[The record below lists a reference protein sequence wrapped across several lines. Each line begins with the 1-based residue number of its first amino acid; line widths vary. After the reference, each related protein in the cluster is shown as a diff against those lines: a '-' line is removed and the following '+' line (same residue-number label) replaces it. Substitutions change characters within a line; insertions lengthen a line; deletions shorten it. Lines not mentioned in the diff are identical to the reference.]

1 LTASNRGIVR
11 RPTRLRLSN
20 RRLSYLLAMEK
31 VLNILQEF
39 GLTFVPLFVAM
50 DAVGVLPIL
59 VPLTQDMKAKERS
72 RTVRLAVITALGL
85 GLGFV
90 AIGKGIFLFLGIEV
104 SDFLIAGGLIL
115 FLLAAKDLITGKM
128 VEAQASVGAD
138 MLGVV
143 PIGTPLVVGPAVL
156 TTLLILIDQYS
167 IIIVIISFVLNLV
180 IGWLLFTQANRVVAF
195 LGQGGVRATSKIV
208 SLFLAA
214 IAIKMIRQGI
224 LQVLG

>member
-1 LTASNRGIVR
+1 
-11 RPTRLRLSN
+11 
-20 RRLSYLLAMEK
+20 MEK
-31 VLNILQEF
+31 VLQILQEF

-50 DAVGVLPIL
+50 DAIGVLPIL
-59 VPLTQDMKAKERS
+59 LPLTQDMKANER
-72 RTVRLAVITALGL
+72 RRVVRLAVITALVL

-90 AIGKGIFLFLGIEV
+90 VIGKGIFLFLGIEV
-104 SDFLIAGGLIL
+104 SDFLVAGGLIL

-128 VEAQASVGAD
+128 MEAQASVGAD

-167 IIIVIISFVLNLV
+167 IIIVLVSFTLNLA
-180 IGWLLFTQANRVVAF
+180 IAWLLFAQANRVVAF

>member
-1 LTASNRGIVR
+1 
-11 RPTRLRLSN
+11 
-20 RRLSYLLAMEK
+20 MEK
-31 VLNILQEF
+31 VLQILQEF

-50 DAVGVLPIL
+50 DAIGVLPIL
-59 VPLTQDMKAKERS
+59 VPLTQDMKAKGRS

-90 AIGKGIFLFLGIEV
+90 AIGKGIFLFLGIDV
-104 SDFLIAGGLIL
+104 SDFLVAGGLIL

-128 VEAQASVGAD
+128 FEAQASVGAD

-156 TTLLILIDQYS
+156 TTLLILTDQYS
-167 IIIVIISFVLNLV
+167 IVMVIISFIVNLA
-180 IGWLLFTQANRVVAF
+180 IAWLLFAQANRVVAF

-214 IAIKMIRQGI
+214 IAIKMIRQGV
-224 LQVLG
+224 LAVLG

>member
-1 LTASNRGIVR
+1 
-11 RPTRLRLSN
+11 
-20 RRLSYLLAMEK
+20 MEK
-31 VLNILQEF
+31 VLQILQEF

-50 DAVGVLPIL
+50 DAIGVLPIL
-59 VPLTQDMKAKERS
+59 LPLTQDMKAKER
-72 RTVRLAVITALGL
+72 RRVVRLAVVTALVL

-90 AIGKGIFLFLGIEV
+90 VIGKGIFLFLGIEV
-104 SDFLIAGGLIL
+104 SDFLVAGGLIL

-128 VEAQASVGAD
+128 MEAQASVGAD

-167 IIIVIISFVLNLV
+167 IIIVLVSFMLNLA
-180 IGWLLFTQANRVVAF
+180 IAWLLFAQANRVVAF

-214 IAIKMIRQGI
+214 IAIKMIRQGV

>member
-1 LTASNRGIVR
+1 
-11 RPTRLRLSN
+11 
-20 RRLSYLLAMEK
+20 MEK
-31 VLNILQEF
+31 MLQILQEF

-50 DAVGVLPIL
+50 DAIGVLPIL
-59 VPLTQDMKAKERS
+59 LPLTQDMKAKERS
-72 RTVRLAVITALGL
+72 RIVRLAVITALGL

-90 AIGKGIFLFLGIEV
+90 AIGKGIFIFLGIEV
-104 SDFLIAGGLIL
+104 SDFLVAGGLIL

-128 VEAQASVGAD
+128 MEAQASVGAD

-167 IIIVIISFVLNLV
+167 IIIVLVSFILNLA
-180 IGWLLFTQANRVVAF
+180 IAWLLFAQANRVVAF

>member
-1 LTASNRGIVR
+1 
-11 RPTRLRLSN
+11 
-20 RRLSYLLAMEK
+20 MEK
-31 VLNILQEF
+31 VLQILQEF

-50 DAVGVLPIL
+50 DAIGVLPIL
-59 VPLTQDMKAKERS
+59 IPLTQEMKAKERS
-72 RTVRLAVITALGL
+72 RTVLLAVITALGL

-138 MLGVV
+138 MVGVV

-156 TTLLILIDQYS
+156 TTLLILTDQYS
-167 IIIVIISFVLNLV
+167 IVMVIISFIVNLA
-180 IGWLLFTQANRVVAF
+180 IAWLLLAQANRVVAF

-214 IAIKMIRQGI
+214 IAIKMIRQGV
-224 LQVLG
+224 LAVLG

>member
-1 LTASNRGIVR
+1 
-11 RPTRLRLSN
+11 
-20 RRLSYLLAMEK
+20 M
-31 VLNILQEF
+31 LNILKEF

-59 VPLTQDMKAKERS
+59 VPLTQDMKPAERR

-90 AIGKGIFLFLGIEV
+90 VIGKGIFLFLGIEV

-115 FLLAAKDLITGKM
+115 FLLAAKDLVTGKM
-128 VEAQASVGAD
+128 VDAEAAVGGTV
-138 MLGVV
+138 GVV

-167 IIIVIISFVLNLV
+167 IVIVLVSFIINLV
-180 IGWLLFTQANRVVAF
+180 IGWLLFSQANRVVSF
-195 LGQGGVRATSKIV
+195 LGQGGVRAVSKVV

-214 IAIKMIRQGI
+214 IAIKMIRQGV

>member
-1 LTASNRGIVR
+1 
-11 RPTRLRLSN
+11 
-20 RRLSYLLAMEK
+20 MEK
-31 VLNILQEF
+31 VLNIIQEF

-59 VPLTQDMKAKERS
+59 VPLTGDMKPAERS

-104 SDFLIAGGLIL
+104 SDFLIGGGLIL

-128 VEAQASVGAD
+128 VESQASVGVG

-167 IIIVIISFVLNLV
+167 VVIVTISFILNLA
-180 IGWLLFTQANRVVAF
+180 IGWLLFTQANRVVRF
-195 LGQGGVRATSKIV
+195 LGQGGVRAASKII

-224 LQVLG
+224 LQVMG

>member
-1 LTASNRGIVR
+1 
-11 RPTRLRLSN
+11 
-20 RRLSYLLAMEK
+20 MEK
-31 VLNILQEF
+31 VLQVLQEF

-50 DAVGVLPIL
+50 DAIGVLPIL
-59 VPLTQDMKAKERS
+59 VPLTQGMKAKERN

-90 AIGKGIFLFLGIEV
+90 AIGKGIFIFLGIEV
-104 SDFLIAGGLIL
+104 SDFLVAGGLIL

-128 VEAQASVGAD
+128 IEAQASVGAD

-156 TTLLILIDQYS
+156 TTLLILVDQYS
-167 IIIVIISFVLNLV
+167 IIIVIFSFILNLA
-180 IGWLLFTQANRVVAF
+180 IAWLLFAQANRVVAF

>member
-1 LTASNRGIVR
+1 
-11 RPTRLRLSN
+11 
-20 RRLSYLLAMEK
+20 M
-31 VLNILQEF
+31 
-39 GLTFVPLFVAM
+39 TFVPLFVAM
-50 DAVGVLPIL
+50 DAIGVLPIL
-59 VPLTQDMKAKERS
+59 VPLTQDMKAKERG

-90 AIGKGIFLFLGIEV
+90 GIGKGVFLFLGIEV
-104 SDFLIAGGLIL
+104 SDFLVAGGLIL

-128 VEAQASVGAD
+128 MEAQASVGAD

-156 TTLLILIDQYS
+156 TTLLILADQYS
-167 IIIVIISFVLNLV
+167 IIIVIISFILNLV
-180 IGWLLFTQANRVVAF
+180 IAWLLFAQANRVMAF
-195 LGQGGVRATSKIV
+195 LGQLGIRATSKVV

-214 IAIKMIRQGI
+214 IAIKMIRQGV

>member
-1 LTASNRGIVR
+1 
-11 RPTRLRLSN
+11 
-20 RRLSYLLAMEK
+20 MEK
-31 VLNILQEF
+31 VLQILQEF

-50 DAVGVLPIL
+50 DAIGVLPIL
-59 VPLTQDMKAKERS
+59 VPLTQEMKTKGRS

-90 AIGKGIFLFLGIEV
+90 AIGKGIFIFLGIEV
-104 SDFLIAGGLIL
+104 SDFLVAGGLIL
-115 FLLAAKDLITGKM
+115 FLLAAKELITGKM
-128 VEAQASVGAD
+128 LEAQASVGAD

-156 TTLLILIDQYS
+156 TTLLILTDQYS
-167 IIIVIISFVLNLV
+167 VVIVIFSFIVNLA
-180 IGWLLFTQANRVVAF
+180 IAWLLFAQANRVVAF

>member
-1 LTASNRGIVR
+1 
-11 RPTRLRLSN
+11 
-20 RRLSYLLAMEK
+20 MEK
-31 VLNILQEF
+31 MLQILQEF

-50 DAVGVLPIL
+50 DAIGVLPIL

-72 RTVRLAVITALGL
+72 RIVRLAVITALGL

-90 AIGKGIFLFLGIEV
+90 AIGKGIFIFLGIEV
-104 SDFLIAGGLIL
+104 SDFLVAGGLIL
-115 FLLAAKDLITGKM
+115 FLLAARDLITGKM

-143 PIGTPLVVGPAVL
+143 PLGTPLVVGPAVL
-156 TTLLILIDQYS
+156 TTLLILVDQYS
-167 IIIVIISFVLNLV
+167 IIIVIVSFILNLA
-180 IGWLLFTQANRVVAF
+180 IAWLLFAQANRVVAF

-214 IAIKMIRQGI
+214 IAIKMIRQGV

>member
-85 GLGFV
+85 GLGFL

-128 VEAQASVGAD
+128 IEAQASVGAD

>member
-1 LTASNRGIVR
+1 
-11 RPTRLRLSN
+11 
-20 RRLSYLLAMEK
+20 MEK
-31 VLNILQEF
+31 MLQILQEF

-50 DAVGVLPIL
+50 DAIGVLPIL
-59 VPLTQDMKAKERS
+59 VPMTQDMKTRERS

-104 SDFLIAGGLIL
+104 SDFLVAGGLIL

-128 VEAQASVGAD
+128 VESQASVGADGAD

-143 PIGTPLVVGPAVL
+143 PLGTPLVVGPAVL
-156 TTLLILIDQYS
+156 TTLLILVDQYS
-167 IIIVIISFVLNLV
+167 VIIVIVSFILNLA
-180 IGWLLFTQANRVVAF
+180 IAWLLFAQANRVVAF
-195 LGQGGVRATSKIV
+195 LGQGGVRATSKVV

>member
-1 LTASNRGIVR
+1 
-11 RPTRLRLSN
+11 
-20 RRLSYLLAMEK
+20 MEN
-31 VLNILQEF
+31 LIRILQEF

-50 DAVGVLPIL
+50 DAIGVVPIL

-72 RTVRLAVITALGL
+72 RIVRLAVITALGL

-104 SDFLIAGGLIL
+104 ADFLVAGGLIL

-128 VEAQASVGAD
+128 MEAQASVGAD

-143 PIGTPLVVGPAVL
+143 PLGTPLVVGPAVL
-156 TTLLILIDQYS
+156 TTLLILVDQYH
-167 IIIVIISFVLNLV
+167 IVIVTVSFIINLA
-180 IGWLLFTQANRVVAF
+180 IAWLLFAQANRVVAF

-214 IAIKMIRQGI
+214 IAIKMIRQG
-224 LQVLG
+224 VLEVIG

>member
-1 LTASNRGIVR
+1 
-11 RPTRLRLSN
+11 
-20 RRLSYLLAMEK
+20 M
-31 VLNILQEF
+31 LNFLQEF

-59 VPLTQDMKAKERS
+59 VPLTQDMKPAERR

-90 AIGKGIFLFLGIEV
+90 AIGKGIFLFLGIDV
-104 SDFLIAGGLIL
+104 SDFLIGGGLIL
-115 FLLAAKDLITGKM
+115 FLLAAKDLVTGKM
-128 VEAQASVGAD
+128 VDAEALVGGT
-138 MLGVV
+138 LGVV

-167 IIIVIISFVLNLV
+167 IIIVIVSFIINLA

-195 LGQGGVRATSKIV
+195 LGQGGVRAVSKVV

-214 IAIKMIRQGI
+214 IAIKMIRQGV

>member
-1 LTASNRGIVR
+1 M
-11 RPTRLRLSN
+11 
-20 RRLSYLLAMEK
+20 LAMEK
-31 VLNILQEF
+31 VLNVLQEF

-50 DAVGVLPIL
+50 DAIGVLPIL
-59 VPLTQDMKAKERS
+59 VPLTGDMKAKERS

-104 SDFLIAGGLIL
+104 SDFLVAGGLIL

-128 VEAQASVGAD
+128 VDAQASVGGD

-167 IIIVIISFVLNLV
+167 IVIVIISFVLNLA
-180 IGWLLFTQANRVVAF
+180 IGWLLFTQANRVVSF
-195 LGQGGVRATSKIV
+195 LGQGGVRAASKVV

-214 IAIKMIRQGI
+214 IAIKMIRQGV

>member
-1 LTASNRGIVR
+1 
-11 RPTRLRLSN
+11 
-20 RRLSYLLAMEK
+20 MEK
-31 VLNILQEF
+31 VLQILQEF

-50 DAVGVLPIL
+50 DAIGVLPIL
-59 VPLTQDMKAKERS
+59 VPLTQEMKTKGRS

-90 AIGKGIFLFLGIEV
+90 AIGKGIFIFLGIEV
-104 SDFLIAGGLIL
+104 SDFLVAGGLIL
-115 FLLAAKDLITGKM
+115 FLLAAKELITGKM
-128 VEAQASVGAD
+128 LEAQASVGAD
-138 MLGVV
+138 TLGVV

-156 TTLLILIDQYS
+156 TTLLILTDQYS
-167 IIIVIISFVLNLV
+167 VVIVIFSFIVNLA
-180 IGWLLFTQANRVVAF
+180 IAWLLFAQANRVVAF

-214 IAIKMIRQGI
+214 IAIKMIRQGV